1 NESTLFRRMEKS
13 SMSRS
18 FLGTLAEQAKRT
30 ETKILSAGHPASNR
44 FIPAED
50 VDLNIIIYMS
60 K

>member
-1 NESTLFRRMEKS
+1 MEKS

-44 FIPAED
+44 FIPDENA
-50 VDLNIIIYMS
+50 DLIIINYMS
-60 K
+60 E